1 MMWKKGQW
9 TPLRILF
16 FLNRYFTIWVVM
28 SNLMT
33 EVLDIPA
40 EVCRKTI
47 WLWIFNGDVVVL
59 WVKLSPL
66 CNLAD

>member
-1 MMWKKGQW
+1 
-9 TPLRILF
+9 
-16 FLNRYFTIWVVM
+16 LNRYFTIWVVM